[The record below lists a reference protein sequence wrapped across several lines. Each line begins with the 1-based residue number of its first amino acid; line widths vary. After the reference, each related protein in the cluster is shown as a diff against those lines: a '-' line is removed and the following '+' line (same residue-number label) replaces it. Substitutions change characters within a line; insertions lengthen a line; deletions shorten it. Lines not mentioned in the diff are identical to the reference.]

1 MVCSVPAPGRQRNSP
16 KRGPA
21 GRRPALRRLLG
32 RGLGLAIAV
41 VLLVSGIGLPPPA
54 TGPDILMAPGFA
66 HPLGTNDI
74 GQDVLAGLLAATPN
88 SITIAFLAAAATLAL
103 AILGGLAAAC
113 GGRIVQALVL
123 RLVDIL
129 QILPSILILLVVAA
143 SLEPGLVTLVLLLAL
158 TNWHDDVRVVRALIL
173 RELTRESLQQAR
185 LVGYGWSYLSIRHL
199 LPPIA
204 PELRALALESVRR
217 AALKTA
223 GLGFLGLVDPQLPTW
238 GGMMQDALGHL
249 TTPAWAW
256 LMLPPAVTLAL
267 FLLTI
272 QRLSGDPSG
281 RTAAEA
287 EA

>member
-1 MVCSVPAPGRQRNSP
+1 MVCSVPAPRRQPQSP
-16 KRGPA
+16 TRDPD
-21 GRRPALRRLLG
+21 GRRPALRRLVG
-32 RGLGLAIAV
+32 RGLGLALAAAV
-41 VLLVSGIGLPPPA
+41 LAAGLGLPSPT
-54 TGPDILMAPGFA
+54 TGPDILVAPGFA

-88 SITIAFLAAAATLAL
+88 SIAIAVLAAAATLTL

-113 GGRIVQALVL
+113 AGSIVQALVL

-143 SLEPGLVTLVLLLAL
+143 ALEPGLVTLVLLLAL

-185 LVGYGWSYLSIRHL
+185 LLGYGWVYLSVRHL
-199 LPPIA
+199 VPPIV
-204 PELRALALESVRR
+204 PELRALALESVRQ
-217 AALKTA
+217 AAMKTA
-223 GLGFLGLVDPQLPTW
+223 GLGFLGLIDPQLPTW

-256 LMLPPAVTLAL
+256 LMLPPAATLAL
-267 FLLTI
+267 FLLTM

-281 RTAAEA
+281 RAATEA